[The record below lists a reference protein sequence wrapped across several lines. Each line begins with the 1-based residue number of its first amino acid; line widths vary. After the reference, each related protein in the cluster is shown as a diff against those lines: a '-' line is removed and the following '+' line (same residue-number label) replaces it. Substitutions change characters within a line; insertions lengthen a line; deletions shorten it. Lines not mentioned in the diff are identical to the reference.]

1 MYYPFIRGK
10 QFELVALRELAPRLP
25 NNLYKPIIEPVR
37 KNLLPLIKT
46 IKFINEFNI
55 EPVVIINPDLGDFE
69 EVKAELYSDLLSLDN
84 SLSFLPCI
92 KISDN
97 KDNSYLIKEL
107 PARKAIF
114 VPEIIDESIL
124 KDIQGDC
131 LGILPS
137 DIFDEELAKL
147 DNIVLLDDPFQ
158 KKSRNADY
166 KEKSRF
172 SSLHKTYKSRKNVIG
187 FGDYTIVG
195 SDYSE
200 AGGPAY
206 VVTIHLSYIEK
217 ENAHMFVRH
226 FSSSPSNSPANPGGK
241 FDEALK
247 CAMTFIRQNPHT
259 FDKTL
264 GLEEL
269 SRLSAAEHF
278 PGLGQVKKISI
289 EHHIETICNFLKI

>member
-25 NNLYKPIIEPVR
+25 NYLYKPIIEPVR
-37 KNLLPLIKT
+37 GNLLPLIKT
-46 IKFINEFNI
+46 IKHINEFNI
-55 EPVVIINPDLGDFE
+55 QPIVIVNPDLGDYDGLD
-69 EVKAELYSDLLSLDN
+69 VELYSGMLTLDDSLN
-84 SLSFLPCI
+84 FLPCV
-92 KISDN
+92 KITGERN
-97 KDNSYLIKEL
+97 HLELLNEL
-107 PARKAIF
+107 PKNKAIF
-114 VPEIIDESIL
+114 IPEINEESVLNHIDDS
-124 KDIQGDC
+124 C
-131 LGILPS
+131 LGILPV
-137 DIFDEELAKL
+137 DIFDEELTKIK
-147 DNIVLLDDPFQ
+147 NIILLDDPFQ

-172 SSLHKTYKSRKNVIG
+172 SSLHKSYTSRQNVIG

-200 AGGPAY
+200 SGGPAF
-206 VVTIHLSYIEK
+206 VVTIHLSYIDK
-217 ENAHMFVRH
+217 ENNHMFVRH

-247 CAMTFIRQNPHT
+247 KAMDFIKFNPNI

-264 GLEEL
+264 GLDEL
-269 SRLSAAEHF
+269 SRLHVNEHF

-289 EHHIETICNFLKI
+289 QHHIETICNFLDI

>member
-25 NNLYKPIIEPVR
+25 NYIYKPIIEPVR

-46 IKFINEFNI
+46 IKHINEFDI
-55 EPVVIINPDLGDFE
+55 QPIVIVNPDLGDYSGLD
-69 EVKAELYSDLLSLDN
+69 VNLYREILTLDN
-84 SLSFLPCI
+84 SINFLPCVKVTDESNHLSLLDEI
-92 KISDN
+92 PKRRAIFIPEIDDESALKHISD
-97 KDNSYLIKEL
+97 E
-107 PARKAIF
+107 
-114 VPEIIDESIL
+114 
-124 KDIQGDC
+124 C
-131 LGILPS
+131 LGILPV
-137 DIFDEELAKL
+137 DIFDEELVKL
-147 DNIVLLDDPFQ
+147 KNIILLDDPFQ

-166 KEKSRF
+166 KDKSRF
-172 SSLHKTYKSRKNVIG
+172 SFLHKSYSSRANVIG

-206 VVTIHLSYIEK
+206 VVTIHLSYIDK
-217 ENAHMFVRH
+217 ENGQMFIRH

-247 CAMTFIRQNPHT
+247 KAISFINSNPNV
-259 FDKTL
+259 FDNTL
-264 GLEEL
+264 GLAEL
-269 SRLSAAEHF
+269 SRLHVNEHF

-289 EHHIETICNFLKI
+289 QHHIETICNYLDI

>member
-1 MYYPFIRGK
+1 MYFPFIRGK

-25 NNLYKPIIEPVR
+25 NYLYKPIIEPVR
-37 KNLLPLIKT
+37 RNLLPLIKT
-46 IKFINEFNI
+46 IKHINEFNI
-55 EPVVIINPDLGDFE
+55 QPIVIINPDLGDFDGLNI
-69 EVKAELYSDLLSLDN
+69 ELYSAILKLDDSLN
-84 SLSFLPCI
+84 FLPCI
-92 KISDN
+92 KITDN
-97 KDNSYLIKEL
+97 NNFIDLLNDL
-107 PARKAIF
+107 PKKRAIF
-114 VPEIIDESIL
+114 IPEIDDESVL
-124 KDIQGDC
+124 KYIEGEC
-131 LGILPS
+131 LGILPV

-147 DNIVLLDDPFQ
+147 KNIILLDDPFQ

-172 SSLHKTYKSRKNVIG
+172 SSLHKNYNSRQNVIG

-217 ENAHMFVRH
+217 ENEKMFVRH

-247 CAMTFIRQNPHT
+247 NVMAFIKSNPNVFDRTF
-259 FDKTL
+259 
-264 GLEEL
+264 GLDEL
-269 SRLSAAEHF
+269 SRLYANEHF

-289 EHHIETICNFLKI
+289 QHHIETICNYLDI